1 MRIALRRARAEVS
14 PESPRPIALANG
26 GTVAPFLRRP
36 SLSLTL
42 GERHPARRLRA
53 RPDVPTVS
61 RIVLRPLNLR

>member
-26 GTVAPFLRRP
+26 GTVVPFLRRP
-36 SLSLTL
+36 SVLAA
-42 GERHPARRLRA
+42 GQRHPARRLRA
-53 RPDVPTVS
+53 RLDVPAVS

>member
-36 SLSLTL
+36 SLAL

-53 RPDVPTVS
+53 RLDVPAVS
-61 RIVLRPLNLR
+61 RIVLRPLSLR